1 MLLLFSVLIPS
12 LLSYEC
18 DWNGDCGDGDGGILD
33 IERQS
38 YCSRLHSW
46 DMMVYILT
54 VLLSSLNQ
62 YVCFSFFLS
71 GKKQEALAGTFKK
84 RITIEC
90 HN

>member
-18 DWNGDCGDGDGGILD
+18 EWNCDGGDGDGGILD

-38 YCSRLHSW
+38 YCFSVTLLEY
-46 DMMVYILT
+46 DGLYILT

-62 YVCFSFFLS
+62 YLFSFFFWNVE
-71 GKKQEALAGTFKK
+71 KQEA
-84 RITIEC
+84 RSYWNI
-90 HN
+90 